1 MYMLY
6 VESYPGSSI
15 ARDYSCGRT
24 STGGH
29 FATCLFENR
38 LNDAWLYADS
48 NNRLRMLCLGFRNNM
63 YQEYRDCAGLERKN
77 S

>member
-1 MYMLY
+1 MYMRY
-6 VESYPGSSI
+6 VEAYPDSSI
-15 ARDYSCGRT
+15 AHDYSCSRT
-24 STGGH
+24 SAGGH

-38 LNDAWLYADS
+38 LNDAWLHADF